1 MKQFN
6 KLLLVALMSS
16 SIFFVK
22 AQTTGKPAQATA
34 TTAAPKGAMSLADSF
49 FKKYKEDGTAAAIDY
64 IFSTNKLFDNN
75 AGVGVLKVKLDSL
88 RQTIGLYTGK
98 DLIGQKNA
106 GNGLY
111 LYSFLVKHENSP
123 LRFTFIFYKPK
134 NDWVLYRFK
143 YDDQLD
149 VELIDAA
156 KIVNKKL

>member
-16 SIFFVK
+16 SFFFAK
-22 AQTTGKPAQATA
+22 AQTTAKPADATA
-34 TTAAPKGAMSLADSF
+34 VAPKGAMSLIDSF

-64 IFSTNKLFDNN
+64 LFGTNKLFDHNS
-75 AGVGVLKVKLDSL
+75 GISVLKVKLDSL

-98 DLIGQKNA
+98 DLITQKNA

-111 LYSFLVKHENSP
+111 LYSFLAKHENSP

-143 YDDQLD
+143 YDDQMD
-149 VELIDAA
+149 IELIDAA
-156 KIVNKKL
+156 KIVNKRP

>member
-1 MKQFN
+1 MKNLN
-6 KLLLVALMSS
+6 KILLVALMSGS
-16 SIFFVK
+16 FFFAN
-22 AQTTGKPAQATA
+22 AQTAAKSTETVA
-34 TTAAPKGAMSLADSF
+34 AAPKGAMSLVDSF

-64 IFSTNKLFDNN
+64 VFGTNKLFDNN
-75 AGVGVLKVKLDSL
+75 AGIGVLKIKLDSL
-88 RQTIGLYTGK
+88 RHTIGLYTGK
-98 DLIGQKNA
+98 DLIVQKNA

-149 VELIDAA
+149 IELIDAA
-156 KIVNKKL
+156 KIVNKRP